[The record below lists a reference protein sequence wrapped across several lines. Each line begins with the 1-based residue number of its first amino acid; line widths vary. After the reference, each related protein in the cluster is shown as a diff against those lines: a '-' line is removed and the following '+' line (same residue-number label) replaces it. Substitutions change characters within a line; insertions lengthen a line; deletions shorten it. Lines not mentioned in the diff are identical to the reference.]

1 MALRIEDLIDVRTTE
16 PFVTLP
22 PELEA
27 REPAEVRGR
36 SRDDVRLLVTRG
48 REGRSQHARF
58 TQLPEFLD
66 SGDLLVL
73 NASAT
78 LPAALDARTA
88 SGDSVVFHVSTRLPG
103 GLCVVELRGQ
113 SAQESDILSLADG
126 ATLTL
131 LARYRD
137 SRRLWM
143 GRFDGVQDVISYL
156 YRWGKPIAYRHVR
169 GEWPIEAYQNVYATV
184 AGSAEMP
191 SAGRPITREMLGRLR
206 KSGTRVAHVL
216 LHTGVSSP
224 ERDEPPYEESF
235 DVPHETAALVA
246 QTRAA
251 GRRVIA
257 VGTTV
262 VRALESAADGRGR
275 IVAAKGWTDL
285 VITPQRGLKFV
296 DGMLTGFHEPRSSH
310 LSLLETLVG
319 KQHVDQAYA
328 AALAGRYLWHEFGDS
343 HLLLA
348 L

>member
-1 MALRIEDLIDVRTTE
+1 MALRIEDVVDV
-16 PFVTLP
+16 PGADAFGALP

-48 REGRSQHARF
+48 PQAVSQHARF
-58 TQLPEFLD
+58 AQLPEFLD
-66 SGDLLVL
+66 PGDLLVV

-78 LPAALDARTA
+78 MPAALSARTPE
-88 SGDSVVFHVSTRLPG
+88 GDSVSIHVSTRLPG
-103 GLCVVELRGQ
+103 GLSVVEPRG
-113 SAQESDILSLADG
+113 SLFQAAEVLHVENG
-126 ATLTL
+126 ARLTL
-131 LARYRD
+131 LSRYED
-137 SRRLWM
+137 SHRLWLA
-143 GRFDGVQDVISYL
+143 RFDGVDDLVQYL

-169 GEWPIEAYQNVYATV
+169 GQWPIEAYQNVYATV

-206 KSGTRVAHVL
+206 KSGTNVAHVL

-224 ERDEPPYEESF
+224 EHDEPPYEESF
-235 DVPHETAALVA
+235 DVPYETAALVA

-251 GRRVIA
+251 GNRVIA

-285 VITPQRGLKFV
+285 VITPQRGLRFV

-319 KQHVDQAYA
+319 KRHVDVAYA
-328 AALAGRYLWHEFGDS
+328 VALAGRYLWHEFGDS

-348 L
+348 A